1 METMNDTIYPGQEF
15 FRIVHEGERA
25 GLYRVEVLPTGK
37 EEATLLGAP
46 LMVEVVADEAGDG
59 RALAMEW
66 LDPNGTRH
74 TLTLP
79 EKMLGGRRIRPIVR
93 RMVRGGWRCFLLGR
107 ESILMFSRFLVA
119 AWNTERGAGGHE

>member
-1 METMNDTIYPGQEF
+1 METMNDTIYQGQEF

-46 LMVEVVADEAGDG
+46 LIVEVVDDAAGDG

>member
-25 GLYRVEVLPTGK
+25 GLYRVEVLATGK

-46 LMVEVVADEAGDG
+46 LIVKVVADAAVDG

-79 EKMLGGRRIRPIVR
+79 EKMLGGRRIRP
-93 RMVRGGWRCFLLGR
+93 MVRGGWRCFLLGR

-119 AWNTERGAGGHE
+119 AWNTERGAGGHA

>member
-15 FRIVHEGERA
+15 FRIIHEGERA

-37 EEATLLGAP
+37 EEVTLLGAP
-46 LMVEVVADEAGDG
+46 LMVEVVDDAAGDG

-74 TLTLP
+74 TPCRKRCLADDGSGP
-79 EKMLGGRRIRPIVR
+79 SS
-93 RMVRGGWRCFLLGR
+93 GGWF
-107 ESILMFSRFLVA
+107 A
-119 AWNTERGAGGHE
+119 AGGGATCWGENPY

>member
-15 FRIVHEGERA
+15 FRIIHEGERA
-25 GLYRVEVLPTGK
+25 GLYRVEMLATGK
-37 EEATLLGAP
+37 EEATLLGEP
-46 LMVEVVADEAGDG
+46 LIVKVVDDAAGG
-59 RALAMEW
+59 GKALAMEW

-93 RMVRGGWRCFLLGR
+93 QMVRGGWRCFLLGR
-107 ESILMFSRFLVA
+107 ESLLMFSRFLVA

>member
-25 GLYRVEVLPTGK
+25 GLYRVEVLATGK

-46 LMVEVVADEAGDG
+46 LIVKVVADAAVDG

-93 RMVRGGWRCFLLGR
+93 RMVRGGR

-119 AWNTERGAGGHE
+119 AWNTERGAGGHA